1 MNPKIT
7 IFICVAFLSL
17 VVAGFV
23 LLYFPVSVLRYLPIY
38 DCHFVYKYYL
48 VDENGDIQ
56 DASYR
61 SAEVSQSD
69 TEKLFEELIG
79 QRWSTKISNDWKNHK
94 LVFTTIL
101 GIKFSVNIQSLT
113 SDRAQINGSGAW
125 LDSESAIRLWAI
137 LNRYIVDDH
146 VANGP

>member
-1 MNPKIT
+1 MT
-7 IFICVAFLSL
+7 YCFL
-17 VVAGFV
+17 GFV

-56 DASYR
+56 DVSYR

>member
-17 VVAGFV
+17 VVVGFV

-56 DASYR
+56 DVSYR

-94 LVFTTIL
+94 
-101 GIKFSVNIQSLT
+101 
-113 SDRAQINGSGAW
+113 
-125 LDSESAIRLWAI
+125 
-137 LNRYIVDDH
+137 
-146 VANGP
+146 